1 MRVLVVGASGL
12 IGSAISAA
20 LSMDGHQ
27 VIGATRS
34 GRPSGLARAISIDM
48 RTARAE
54 DWLRHLQGIDIVINC
69 AGVLQDSSR
78 DSTNAAHADGP
89 AVLFSACAA
98 AGVRKVIHFSAIGM
112 DRETPT
118 AFSQSKARGD
128 AALQASDLDWIILRP
143 SVVVG
148 QSAYGG
154 SALFRGL
161 AALPILPALKDAGKI
176 QVVQL
181 SDVVATVRFFLQSD
195 APTRLAL
202 ELAGPERL
210 AFAEVVGEYRA
221 WFGWRPARRIRLP
234 QGLMRAV
241 FAVGDFAGWLGW
253 RPPVRTTALF
263 EMKRGAVGDPE
274 PWMAKTGIKPAS
286 LRASLMS
293 VPASVQE
300 KWFAKVYLLKPVI
313 FAIFSMFWI
322 ATAFMS
328 LGPGWDI
335 GIRYMNEGGVTGSW
349 AAATVIA
356 GAMADLAVGIG
367 IAVRRTTRPAL
378 YAAFGLS
385 LAYVLIGTWLVPG
398 LWIDPLGPMLKIW
411 PILALNLVAIAILED
426 R

>member
-12 IGSAISAA
+12 LGSAISVA
-20 LSMDGHQ
+20 LSMDGHE

-54 DWLRHLQGIDIVINC
+54 DWLRSLQGIDTVINC
-69 AGVLQDSSR
+69 AGVLQDISR

-89 AVLFSACAA
+89 AELFSACEA

-128 AALQASDLDWIILRP
+128 AALQASDLDWVILRP

-161 AALPILPALKDAGKI
+161 AALPILPELKDAGEI

-253 RPPVRTTALF
+253 RPPGADYGAYRNEA
-263 EMKRGAVGDPE
+263 RGGRGPQTLD
-274 PWMAKTGIKPAS
+274 GQDRHQAS
-286 LRASLMS
+286 LTASIFDERARQRAGEVVRESIPAQAGDLRNLLDVLDRHSVHVAWAWVGYRHSLH
-293 VPASVQE
+293 E
-300 KWFAKVYLLKPVI
+300 
-313 FAIFSMFWI
+313 
-322 ATAFMS
+322 
-328 LGPGWDI
+328 
-335 GIRYMNEGGVTGSW
+335 
-349 AAATVIA
+349 
-356 GAMADLAVGIG
+356 
-367 IAVRRTTRPAL
+367 
-378 YAAFGLS
+378 
-385 LAYVLIGTWLVPG
+385 
-398 LWIDPLGPMLKIW
+398 
-411 PILALNLVAIAILED
+411 
-426 R
+426 